1 MVVGGNNKIMART
14 AHSGG
19 YPLLPL
25 LKSYY
30 VLFSC
35 WTDWRYVRYRLER
48 VLGRRTQQLDGKP
61 ESKLAAATS
70 LPSPEAHVSWPAG
83 VEVDIVY
90 LWVSGDDPDFRARR
104 DRYAASLGRVVSPTV
119 HTERHLEVDELRY
132 SLRSVEL
139 FAPWIR
145 RIFIVTDNQVPTW
158 LDTSNERV
166 TVVNQNEIFPNPDW
180 LPNYNSAAIESQIHL
195 IPGLSEYYLTAND
208 DTFLGKPVFPQDF
221 FQWAAGGEGKEGLM
235 LKVMNDPGNQGWIEP
250 WHRLSDYHQQ
260 LWISEWNAARWALEW
275 RNPFFRLRKLDS
287 HQIHGMTKTIQA
299 ATVRDFHL
307 EYVRTSS
314 MHFRDLDNLS
324 ILRLARQSA
333 LLTGAGVAAWVDS
346 TVFSSELA
354 IAERTLASLP
364 PLFCVNSNAADREV
378 ARDIYER
385 IYPNKSSFEIG

>member
-1 MVVGGNNKIMART
+1 MART
-14 AHSGG
+14 LQFGG

-35 WTDWRYVRYRLER
+35 WTDWRYVRYRMER
-48 VLGRRTQQLDGKP
+48 FLGKRAQQPGGASSSSMPATTSPQRPETGK
-61 ESKLAAATS
+61 
-70 LPSPEAHVSWPAG
+70 SWAAG
-83 VEVDIVY
+83 VDVDIVY

-104 DRYAASLGRVVSPTV
+104 DRVAASLGRVVSPTV
-119 HTERHLEVDELRY
+119 HTERHVEVDELRY
-132 SLRSVEL
+132 SLRSLEL

-145 RIFIVTDNQVPTW
+145 RVFIVTDNQVPTW

-166 TVVNQNEIFPNPDW
+166 VVVDQNAIFPNPLW

-208 DTFLGKPVFPQDF
+208 DTFLGQPVSPEDF
-221 FQWAAGGEGKEGLM
+221 FQPVVCDGGRGRLM
-235 LKVMNDPGNQGWIEP
+235 LRVMNDPGDQGWIGP
-250 WHRLSDYHQQ
+250 WHNQNDYHRQ
-260 LWISEWNAARWALEW
+260 LWISEWNAARWALER

-299 ATVRDFHL
+299 ATVRDFHH

-314 MHFRDLDNLS
+314 MQFRELDNLS
-324 ILRLARQSA
+324 ILRLARQNA
-333 LLTGAGVAAWVDS
+333 LLAGAGVAAWVDS

-354 IAERTLASLP
+354 LAERTMADLP
-364 PLFCVNSNAADREV
+364 PLFCVNSNTADREV

-385 IYPNKSSFEIG
+385 LYPNRSSFEVG